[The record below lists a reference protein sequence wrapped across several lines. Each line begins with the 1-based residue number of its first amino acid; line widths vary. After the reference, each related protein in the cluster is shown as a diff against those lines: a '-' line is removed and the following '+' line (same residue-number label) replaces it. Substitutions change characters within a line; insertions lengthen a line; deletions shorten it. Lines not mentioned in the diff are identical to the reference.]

1 MRGSSLRGAAAAAL
15 IAVLASWVPTMAA
28 VEEARYDVIEGD
40 GAVEIRD
47 YAPMIV
53 AETLVE
59 GDRDSAISR
68 GFRAIADYI
77 FGNNLSAAKVA
88 MTAPV
93 LQQPGEK
100 IAMTAPVTQE
110 AVGSDNTP
118 RWRVSFVMPAGSTLA
133 TLPVP
138 KNASVKLREMA
149 PRRFVAIRFSGI
161 AWQSSLDRQ
170 TTALRDWMA
179 VRTLAPLAAPTYAFY
194 NPPWTLPFMRRNEVL
209 IEIARPS

>member
-1 MRGSSLRGAAAAAL
+1 
-15 IAVLASWVPTMAA
+15 MAA
-28 VEEARYDVIEGD
+28 VEEARYERIEGD
-40 GAVEIRD
+40 GAIEIRD

-59 GDRDSAISR
+59 GDRDSAINR

-77 FGNNLSAAKVA
+77 FGNNLGARKVA

-100 IAMTAPVTQE
+100 IAMTVPVTQE
-110 AVGSDNTP
+110 AVGPDTAP
-118 RWRVSFVMPAGSTLA
+118 RWRVSFVMPAGSSLA

-138 KNASVKLREMA
+138 KNASVTLRELP
-149 PRRFVAIRFSGI
+149 PRRFAAIRFSGI
-161 AWQSSLDRQ
+161 AWQSSLDKQ
-170 TTALRDWMA
+170 TEALRDWMSA
-179 VRTLAPLAAPTYAFY
+179 RALVPLAAPTYAFY
-194 NPPWTLPFMRRNEVL
+194 NPPWTLPFLRRNEVL